1 MKTDTIFYTLLQ
13 NLPSV
18 LFEILEQS
26 PTQANHYLFSS
37 VEIKELSRRIDGLFL
52 PKPEFSEDPIYFV
65 EVQYQ
70 RDDDLYWRLIT
81 EAFVYLNQYRPEKP
95 WQAIVMWAKRS
106 LDPGIPIAYQTSL
119 SNEQIQVIYLDEL
132 ADTSSSIGLGII
144 GLVVAPEDEAVQVA
158 RNLITQVQ
166 LADVTNRNQ
175 LLELVERML
184 IYKFSNQ
191 TRQELE
197 AMFGLTEWRQT
208 RFYQEVEQEVKE
220 KVKGEVEQEVEERTK
235 LRTKLEA
242 IPRMLKMGLSLEQIA
257 QALELEVED
266 VRKAIENQNSK
277 ES

>member
-18 LFEILEQS
+18 LFELLEQP

-37 VEIKELSRRIDGLFL
+37 VEIKELARRIDGLFL
-52 PKPEFSEDPIYFV
+52 PKPEYPQDPIYFV

-106 LDPGIPIAYQTSL
+106 LEPGIPIAYQTSL
-119 SNEQIQVIYLDEL
+119 SNGQIQVIYLDEL
-132 ADTSSSIGLGII
+132 TDTSSSIGLGII

-166 LADVTNRNQ
+166 QADVTNRNQ

-184 IYKFSNQ
+184 IYKFSRRFNDNGARCEIHRTFAKRALNLFQ
-191 TRQELE
+191 GRY
-197 AMFGLTEWRQT
+197 LTTQIYDKAKMQL
-208 RFYQEVEQEVKE
+208 FL
-220 KVKGEVEQEVEERTK
+220 TK
-235 LRTKLEA
+235 
-242 IPRMLKMGLSLEQIA
+242 S
-257 QALELEVED
+257 
-266 VRKAIENQNSK
+266 
-277 ES
+277 